1 MQLSKAEAKRD
12 RIHCYLTWGVFTFF
26 SLFMLATSIV
36 GNWDNWVNLYVLFVI
51 AFVSFFT
58 WNKRVTVKVQSYIFV
73 LMSMLNIM
81 IYSVMEHNFY
91 AAVVVIC
98 SLAALTA
105 IYMDAKLIFLL
116 SLLSVGAVIIHV
128 GVLHTIQVV
137 TLHDKIALGIRV
149 IAMFAAEIFLTYFVN
164 RQYWIEESLKANV
177 EEARKA
183 DRSKAE
189 FLANMSHEIR
199 TPMNAIVGMCEL
211 ILRENINDEVKEN
224 CINIQHSGRSL
235 LAIINDIL
243 DFSKLNSG
251 KAELVEEPFNIGS
264 MVNDVMNMAITRKG
278 GKNIEIIARVDPEIP
293 KGLIGD
299 EVRIRQVIINLITNA
314 IKFTEKGCVVLK
326 ITQSRHEYGIN
337 LNVSV
342 ADTGIGITE
351 ENLEKLFT
359 SFQQVD
365 TRKNRSVEGT
375 GLGLAICK
383 NLVARMGGFMNVS
396 SVYGEGSTF
405 HFVIPLK
412 VSDEEAFIT
421 IQNAESSSVAIYV
434 EMKKFQYMRV
444 VKEYMKLIR
453 ELSDKFGTEIQ
464 LFEDAE
470 TFRTEWKKKRYT
482 HCFTA
487 KDEYLCHKELFGEI
501 AEQSKVFVIQERS
514 NAVPLS
520 GGIKCIYKP
529 FYAMSVAAALNNEK
543 YILNLGERKSVA
555 RFVAPEARVL
565 IVDDNVTNL
574 KVAEGLMR
582 PYNMKISTAISGREA
597 LDMLRKKDYDIVFMD
612 HMMPE
617 LDGVETTALIR
628 EMDGE
633 YYKKLPV
640 VALTAN
646 AVNGAREMFLSSGFN
661 DFIAKPIE
669 LSFLDRVLRAW
680 LPKEKVQ
687 SVLVLQQV
695 PENDTETV
703 LLESFREVIQEEKGL
718 VYAGESRE
726 TYYDNLNTYLK
737 NGEMYRR
744 SLQRRY
750 EEEDWSN
757 YIIEVHAIKSSSLSI
772 GAVKLSELAK
782 TLEFAG
788 KEGNFDVIRAKQQA
802 LIGLYDRVLDEIKK
816 YLSIN
821 GRMEDSEKDNERKNA
836 PLTELPESKLV
847 TYVEQIC
854 SACDNFDGEGVV
866 VIVNLLEEY
875 SFRGKV
881 LREYFG
887 PVKQLAEDFEYE
899 NALHAA
905 KECIAKLREE
915 TV

>member
-1 MQLSKAEAKRD
+1 MSRTESKRD
-12 RIHCYLTWGVFTFF
+12 RLHCYLTWGVFTFF
-26 SLFMLATSIV
+26 TLFMLANSLLV
-36 GNWDNWVNLYVLFVI
+36 GWPNWVNICALVTVALLGLV
-51 AFVSFFT
+51 T
-58 WNKRVTVKVQSYIFV
+58 WNKRVTVKGQSYLFV
-73 LMSMLNIM
+73 LTGMLNIM
-81 IYSVMEHNFY
+81 IYSIMEHNFY

-105 IYMDAKLIFLL
+105 IYMDAWLNFLL
-116 SLLSVGAVIIHV
+116 MLLSIGVVVIHV
-128 GVLHTIQVV
+128 GVLHTIQVA
-137 TLHDKIALGIRV
+137 TLHDKMSLGIRV
-149 IAMFAAEIFLTYFVN
+149 VAMFVAQLFLMYFVN
-164 RQYWIEESLKANV
+164 RQYWIEESLKASV

-183 DRSKAE
+183 ERSKAD

-211 ILRENINDEVKEN
+211 VLREDINDEVREN

-235 LAIINDIL
+235 LGIINDIL

-251 KAELVEEPFNIGS
+251 KAELIEEPFNIGS

-278 GKNIEIIARVDPEIP
+278 DKNIEIIARIDPDIP

-299 EVRIRQVIINLITNA
+299 EVRIRQVIINLMTNA
-314 IKFTEKGCVVLK
+314 IKFTEEGCVVLK

-383 NLVARMGGFMNVS
+383 KLIAQMGGFMNVS

-405 HFVIPLK
+405 RFVIPLK
-412 VSDEEAFIT
+412 VSDAEPFIT
-421 IQNAESSSVAIYV
+421 IQNSEANAVAIYV
-434 EMKKFQYMRV
+434 EMKKFKYARV
-444 VKEYMKLIR
+444 VKEYKKLIR
-453 ELSDKFGTEIQ
+453 ELSERFGTRIR
-464 LFEDAE
+464 LFEDME
-470 TFRTEWKKKRYT
+470 TFTEEWKKGQYT

-487 KDEYLCHKELFGEI
+487 KDEYMAHKQLFWEI
-501 AEQSKVFVIQERS
+501 GKTSKVFVIQERN
-514 NAVPLS
+514 NAIQLS

-529 FYAMSVAAALNNEK
+529 FYVMSVAAALNNEK
-543 YILNLGERKSVA
+543 YILNLGERKASA
-555 RFVAPEARVL
+555 RFIAPEASVL

-582 PYNMKISTAISGREA
+582 PYKMKISTASSGREA
-597 LDMLRKKDYDIVFMD
+597 LDVLRKRKFDMVFMD

-617 LDGVETTALIR
+617 LDGVETTELIR
-628 EMDGE
+628 DMEGD

-646 AVNGAREMFLSSGFN
+646 AVNGARERFLSSGFN

-680 LPKEKVQ
+680 LPEEKIQ
-687 SVLVLQQV
+687 SVSALQLV
-695 PENDTETV
+695 PESDKDAV
-703 LLESFREVIQEEKGL
+703 LLESFREVIEEEKGL
-718 VYAGESRE
+718 MYAGENRT
-726 TYYDNLNTYLK
+726 TYYDNLNTYLR
-737 NGEMYRR
+737 NGEEYKD
-744 SLQRRY
+744 SLQKRY
-750 EEEDWSN
+750 EEEDWGN

-772 GAVKLSELAK
+772 GAVGLSELAK

-788 KEGNFDVIRAKQQA
+788 KGEDYELIHAKQPL
-802 LIGLYDRVLDEIKK
+802 LISLYSRVLEEIEK
-816 YLSIN
+816 YLILN
-821 GRMEDSEKDNERKNA
+821 ECLAVEEQAGEWNDNS
-836 PLTELPESKLV
+836 LTEISEEKL
-847 TYVEQIC
+847 TEYVEQIC
-854 SACDNFDGEGVV
+854 EACDNFDGEGVV
-866 VIVNLLEEY
+866 VIVNLLSEY
-875 SFRGKV
+875 SFRGAV
-881 LREYFG
+881 LRECFE
-887 PVKQLAEDFEYE
+887 PVKQSAEDFEYE
-899 NALHAA
+899 RARGAA
-905 KECIAKLREE
+905 EECFAKLREE

>member
-1 MQLSKAEAKRD
+1 MSRTESKRD
-12 RIHCYLTWGVFTFF
+12 RVHCYLTWAVFTFF
-26 SLFMLATSIV
+26 TLFMLANSLVV
-36 GNWDNWVNLYVLFVI
+36 GWANWVNIYALATVALLGLI
-51 AFVSFFT
+51 T
-58 WNKRVTVKVQSYIFV
+58 WNKRVTVKVQSYLFV
-73 LMSMLNIM
+73 LVAMSNIM
-81 IYSVMEHNFY
+81 IYSIMEHNFY

-105 IYMDAKLIFLL
+105 IYMDAKLSFFLTLL
-116 SLLSVGAVIIHV
+116 SSGAVVIHV
-128 GVLHTIQVV
+128 GVLHTIQVA
-137 TLHDKIALGIRV
+137 TLHDKMSLGICV
-149 IAMFAAEIFLTYFVN
+149 VAMFAAELFLTYFVN
-164 RQYWIEESLKANV
+164 RQYWIEESLKASV

-183 DRSKAE
+183 DRSKAD

-211 ILRENINDEVKEN
+211 ILREDINDEVREN

-278 GKNIEIIARVDPEIP
+278 DKNIEIIARIDPDIP

-299 EVRIRQVIINLITNA
+299 EVRIRQVIINLVTNA
-314 IKFTEKGCVVLK
+314 IKFTEEGCVVLK

-383 NLVARMGGFMNVS
+383 KLIAQMGGFMNVS
-396 SVYGEGSTF
+396 SVYGEGSNF
-405 HFVIPLK
+405 RFVIPLK
-412 VSDEEAFIT
+412 VSDTESFIT
-421 IQNAESSSVAIYV
+421 IQNAESSAVAIYV
-434 EMKKFQYMRV
+434 EMKKFKYVRV
-444 VKEYMKLIR
+444 VKEYMKLIH
-453 ELSDKFGTEIQ
+453 ELSDRFGTRIR
-464 LFEDAE
+464 LFEDME
-470 TFRTEWKKKRYT
+470 TFTEEWEANRYT

-487 KDEYLCHKELFGEI
+487 KDEYLSHKELFQEI
-501 AEQSKVFVIQERS
+501 GKNSKVFVIQERN
-514 NAVPLS
+514 NAIQLS

-543 YILNLGERKSVA
+543 YILNLGERKATA
-555 RFVAPEARVL
+555 RFIAPEASVL

-582 PYNMKISTAISGREA
+582 PYKMKISTAISGREA
-597 LDMLRKKDYDIVFMD
+597 LDMLRRRKFDMVFMD

-617 LDGVETTALIR
+617 LDGVETTELIR
-628 EMDGE
+628 DMEGD

-669 LSFLDRVLRAW
+669 LSFLDRVLRSW
-680 LPKEKVQ
+680 LPDEKIQ
-687 SVLVLQQV
+687 SVSALQLV
-695 PENDTETV
+695 PESDKDTV
-703 LLESFREVIQEEKGL
+703 LLESFREVIKEEKGL
-718 VYAGESRE
+718 MYAGENRT
-726 TYYDNLNTYLK
+726 TYHDNLNTYLK
-737 NGEMYRR
+737 NGEEYKE
-744 SLQRRY
+744 SLQKRY
-750 EEEDWSN
+750 EEEDWAN

-772 GAVKLSELAK
+772 GAVGLSELAK

-788 KEGNFDVIRAKQQA
+788 KGEDYELIHARQQT
-802 LIGLYDRVLDEIKK
+802 LIGLYSRVLDEIEK
-816 YLSIN
+816 YLSLN
-821 GRMEDSEKDNERKNA
+821 GCLAEREEIGEWNDA
-836 PLTELPESKLV
+836 SLTELSEEKL
-847 TYVEQIC
+847 TEYVEQIC
-854 SACDNFDGEGVV
+854 EACDNYDGEGVV
-866 VIVNLLEEY
+866 VIVNLLSEY
-875 SFRGKV
+875 SFRGTV
-881 LREYFG
+881 LRECFE

-899 NALHAA
+899 KARSVAG
-905 KECIAKLREE
+905 ECFVKLREE

>member
-1 MQLSKAEAKRD
+1 MSKTESKRD
-12 RIHCYLTWGVFTFF
+12 RVHCYLTWGVFTFF

-36 GNWDNWVNLYVLFVI
+36 GGWESWVNIYVLVVVALF
-51 AFVSFFT
+51 SFLT
-58 WNKRVTVKVQSYIFV
+58 WNKRVTVKLQSYSFMF
-73 LMSMLNIM
+73 LAMLNIV
-81 IYSVMEHNFY
+81 IYSAIEHNFY

-105 IYMDAKLIFLL
+105 IYMDAKLVFTL
-116 SLLSVGAVIIHV
+116 SLLSVGAVVLHV
-128 GVLHTIQVV
+128 GVLHTIEVA
-137 TLHDKIALGIRV
+137 TLHDKMSLGIRV
-149 IAMFAAEIFLTYFVN
+149 IAMFTAELFLTYFVN
-164 RQYWIEESLKANV
+164 RQYWIEESLKASV

-183 DRSKAE
+183 ERSKAD

-211 ILRENINDEVKEN
+211 ILRENINDEVREN

-264 MVNDVMNMAITRKG
+264 MINDVMNMAITRKG
-278 GKNIEIIARVDPEIP
+278 GKNIEIITRIDPEIP

-299 EVRIRQVIINLITNA
+299 EVRIRQVIINLLTNA

-342 ADTGIGITE
+342 SDTGIGITE

-405 HFVIPLK
+405 RFVIPLK

-434 EMKKFQYMRV
+434 DMKKFKYMRV

-453 ELSDKFGTEIQ
+453 ELSDKFGTKIQ
-464 LFEDAE
+464 LFEDME
-470 TFRTEWKKKRYT
+470 TFLTEWKEKRYT

-487 KDEYLCHKELFGEI
+487 KEEYLCHKELFKEIGEK
-501 AEQSKVFVIQERS
+501 SKVFVIQERN
-514 NAVPLS
+514 NAIQLS

-543 YILNLGERKSVA
+543 YILNLGGRKAAA
-555 RFVAPEARVL
+555 RFIAPDAWVL

-582 PYNMKISTAISGREA
+582 PYKMKISTAISGREA
-597 LDMLRKKDYDIVFMD
+597 LDMLRKKEYDIVFMD

-628 EMDGE
+628 EMDGD

-646 AVNGAREMFLSSGFN
+646 AVNGAREMFLASGFN

-687 SVLVLQQV
+687 SVSMLQMV
-695 PENDTETV
+695 PESDKDTV
-703 LLESFREVIQEEKGL
+703 LLESFRDVIQEEKDL
-718 VYAGESRE
+718 MYAGESQA

-737 NGEMYRR
+737 NGEEYKM
-744 SLQRRY
+744 SLQRRF
-750 EEEDWSN
+750 EEEDWEN
-757 YIIEVHAIKSSSLSI
+757 YVIEVHAIKSSSLSI
-772 GAVKLSELAK
+772 GAVGLSELAK

-788 KEGNFDVIRAKQQA
+788 KDENFDVIRAKQQI
-802 LIGLYDRVLDEIKK
+802 LVSLYGRVLEEIEK
-816 YLSIN
+816 YLSLN
-821 GRMEDSEKDNERKNA
+821 GHLETGEKDRERTNSL
-836 PLTELPESKLV
+836 LTEISEEKLV
-847 TYVEQIC
+847 SYVEQIY

-866 VIVNLLEEY
+866 VVVDLLAEY
-875 SFRGKV
+875 SFRGKS
-881 LREYFG
+881 LRECFES
-887 PVKQLAEDFEYE
+887 VKRLAEDFEYE
-899 NALHAA
+899 NALSAA
-905 KECIAKLREE
+905 KACIAKLREE